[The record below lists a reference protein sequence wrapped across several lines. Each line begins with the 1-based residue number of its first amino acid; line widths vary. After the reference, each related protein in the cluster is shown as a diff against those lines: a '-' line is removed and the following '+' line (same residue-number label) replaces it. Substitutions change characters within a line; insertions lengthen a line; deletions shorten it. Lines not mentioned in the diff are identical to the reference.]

1 MTEKRRFGRIPFG
14 SAVNLLVDEQSLT
27 AQLIDLSLKGAKI
40 HLTQGPS
47 LADETR
53 CRFIL
58 ALDCGV
64 VLNFGAQIVHRTGE
78 QLGLKFVES
87 DPESFSHLLRL
98 MELNTGDGEQIE
110 RELHSLG
117 P

>member
-14 SAVNLLVDEQSLT
+14 SSVTLEVEGQAMT
-27 AQLIDLSLKGAKI
+27 AQLVDLSLKGAKV
-40 HLTQGPS
+40 HLPKNRS
-47 LADETR
+47 LAADTR
-53 CRFIL
+53 CRFAL
-58 ALDCGV
+58 DLDCG
-64 VLNFGAQIVHRTGE
+64 LTLSFGAQVAHSNGE

-117 P
+117 S